1 MNVRKAPLLLLL
13 VFVMT
18 GCGIMNPSTQ
28 VDVLK
33 SYKYDVESVTDL
45 KIAGKAPESILSS
58 GNGAIA
64 SLPGIALALLRKDL
78 PLGATVN
85 MKVSNPNGKV
95 ANIGAFK
102 YLIEIQG
109 KPFVEGEVNEGIRLE
124 NNGTASI
131 PFRFSANL
139 FGVNNDDK
147 GINKLLTDM
156 FTREGSGFVVLK
168 LKPSVKIGGKNIY
181 YPGYITVD
189 NDLLKAVKGLL
200 K

>member
-1 MNVRKAPLLLLL
+1 MNVRTAPLFLL
-13 VFVMT
+13 VVFIMT

-28 VDVLK
+28 ADMLK

-45 KIAGKAPESILSS
+45 KIAGKAPESLIGS

-64 SLPGIALALLRKDL
+64 SLPGLAIALLKKDL
-78 PLGATVN
+78 PLAATVN
-85 MKVSNPNGKV
+85 MKVSNPNGTV
-95 ANIGAFK
+95 ANMGAFK

-131 PFRFSANL
+131 PFKFSANL
-139 FGVNNDDK
+139 FGVDNEDK
-147 GINKLLTDM
+147 GMNKLLTDL
-156 FTREGSGFVVLK
+156 FTREGNGFVVLK

-189 NDLLKAVKGLL
+189 SDLLKAVKGLL